1 MKPCRAFKKR
11 IALAIV
17 GGDDDPALTKHLADC
32 AACRLYADEMRAI
45 SAEHTQRA
53 NQLPNTEAP
62 LRLRTALAYAVR
74 EQRPLTLPWQWI
86 TAGAAVAALAILVY
100 LHSSPSRTAPKT
112 ATVAEAER
120 IETATG
126 AIREPSYAAYHRRL
140 TRSLEELDLA
150 LSQYQPI
157 ANPSNEPFV
166 PLTLADLR

>member
-1 MKPCRAFKKR
+1 
-11 IALAIV
+11 
-17 GGDDDPALTKHLADC
+17 
-32 AACRLYADEMRAI
+32 
-45 SAEHTQRA
+45 
-53 NQLPNTEAP
+53 
-62 LRLRTALAYAVR
+62 LRTALANAVR
-74 EQRPLTLPWQWI
+74 EPQQRPLTLPWRWI

-100 LHSSPSRTAPKT
+100 HSSPFRTAPKT